1 MSDVWLL
8 VAVCT
13 VGTYAW
19 RGLGVLLAGRIA
31 TSGDVFRWITC
42 VAYAMIAGLVAR
54 IIVMPTG
61 PLAVSLF
68 EHRLLACVIGLA
80 VYRLSGRNLFFAV
93 ASGAVSLAV
102 FNELRVAPG

>member
-19 RGLGVLLAGRIA
+19 RGLGVLLAGRINTA
-31 TSGDVFRWITC
+31 GDVFRWITC

-80 VYRLSGRNLFFAV
+80 VYRWSGRNLFFAV

-102 FNELRVAPG
+102 LNELRAVPG